1 VPSGLLLIGA
11 TLVKYLERPRELF
24 DLRVT
29 LASSVLR
36 LGVLPLLFLVMA
48 KFLPLPDDLKRVM
61 IVQAAMPAGVMP
73 LVIAQHYGGRP
84 LTAVQIVIGTT
95 ALGIFLIPLWLRLGL
110 VWIGV

>member
-1 VPSGLLLIGA
+1 
-11 TLVKYLERPRELF
+11 
-24 DLRVT
+24 
-29 LASSVLR
+29 
-36 LGVLPLLFLVMA
+36 
-48 KFLPLPDDLKRVM
+48 M